1 MINTSNIWTISLKI
15 TIPLKMSNPKSIRYT
30 LIGVKWSRHH
40 IVDTMFSVW
49 SIPWT
54 KSFCQNLSS
63 FHHFRFISNSF
74 QIHFIFISSSSFR
87 FHRHHH
93 FVIIISLLSF
103 RYRHFVIVT
112 LQLSF
117 HFRSYF
123 TVISS
128 MSFRFH
134 RHFIFFSSKSFR
146 HHHCWHYRG
155 CRCRCHHRDERTRVR
170 VVVVAAAATT
180 KMNILLF
187 VL

>member
-63 FHHFRFISNSF
+63 FHHFVIV
-74 QIHFIFISSSSFR
+74 ISS
-87 FHRHHH
+87 
-93 FVIIISLLSF
+93 LSF
-103 RYRHFVIVT
+103 RYRHFVIVISLSSFRHRYFVIVT

-155 CRCRCHHRDERTRVR
+155 CRCRCHHQDERTRVR

-180 KMNILLF
+180 KMNTLLF